1 MGLFD
6 NVKALVGGKKK
17 SDGNRKVV
25 FRKNVN
31 IEKRFEFVRT
41 AVSGTM
47 SKFFMA
53 RDRETDR
60 VVGLKLADPQ
70 KTGLFE
76 QRFKPLKKPPEGLI
90 ASNVEHPNV
99 VKTYEYGITTK
110 KQNYVVM
117 EYLKGSG
124 LHAMIYDR
132 DSLLEGKRL
141 SLIRQFAEALGAVHK
156 AGFIHRDVCPRN
168 FIATRDCTGLKLFDF
183 GLSLPDEPA
192 FHQPGNRTGTP
203 FYMAPEIVRRRK
215 TDHRV
220 DIFAMGVSFYQL
232 LTFELPWPSNDASGL
247 AALSHDTLAPTPILE
262 YKPKLHPKLV
272 EAIMLCMS
280 VSPNDRP
287 KSTDQFLQM
296 ITDVDSAMV

>member
-6 NVKALVGGKKK
+6 NVKNLVGGKRK
-17 SDGNRKVV
+17 SDGNQKTIY
-25 FRKNVN
+25 RKNVN
-31 IEKRFEFVRT
+31 IEKRFEFVRA

-60 VVGLKLADPQ
+60 IVGLKISDSE
-70 KTGLFE
+70 KTALFE
-76 QRFKPLKKPPEGLI
+76 QRFKTLKKPPEGLI
-90 ASNVEHPNV
+90 ASKVEHPNV
-99 VKTYEYGITTK
+99 VKTYEYGVSSA
-110 KQNYVVM
+110 KQNYLVM
-117 EYLKGSG
+117 EYLKGTG

-132 DSLLEGKRL
+132 DSMLEGKRL
-141 SLIRQFAEALGAVHK
+141 NLIRQFAEALGAVHK

-168 FIATRDCTGLKLFDF
+168 FIATPDCSAVKLFDF
-183 GLSLPDEPA
+183 GLSLPDEPP

-232 LTFELPWPSNDASGL
+232 LTFELPWPSGDASGL
-247 AALSHDTLAPTPILE
+247 AALSHDTLEPTPILE
-262 YKPKLHPKLV
+262 YKPKLHPKLA
-272 EAIMLCMS
+272 EAIMTCMS
-280 VSPNDRP
+280 VDPNDRP
-287 KSTDQFLQM
+287 KTTDKFLQM
-296 ITDVDSAMV
+296 ISSVESVNA

>member
-6 NVKALVGGKKK
+6 NVKTLFGGKRK
-17 SDGNRKVV
+17 SDGNQKTVY
-25 FRKNVN
+25 RKNVN

-47 SKFFMA
+47 SNFFMA

-60 VVGLKLADPQ
+60 IVGLKIADSE
-70 KTGLFE
+70 KTALFE
-76 QRFKPLKKPPEGLI
+76 QRFKALKKPPEGLI
-90 ASNVEHPNV
+90 ASKVVHPNV
-99 VKTYEYGITTK
+99 VKTYEYGTSST
-110 KQNYVVM
+110 KQNYLVM
-117 EYLKGSG
+117 EYLKGAG

-132 DSLLEGKRL
+132 DSMLEGKRL
-141 SLIRQFAEALGAVHK
+141 NLIRQFAEALGAVHK

-168 FIATRDCTGLKLFDF
+168 FIATPDCSAVKLFDF
-183 GLSLPDEPA
+183 GLSLPDEPP

-232 LTFELPWPSNDASGL
+232 LTFELPWPSNDATGL
-247 AALSHDTLAPTPILE
+247 AALSHDTLKPTSILE
-262 YKPKLHPKLV
+262 YKPKLHPKLA

-280 VSPNDRP
+280 VDPNDRP
-287 KSTDQFLQM
+287 KTTDKFLQM
-296 ITDVDSAMV
+296 INSVETVNV

>member
-60 VVGLKLADPQ
+60 IVGLKLADPQ

-76 QRFKPLKKPPEGLI
+76 QRFKTLKKPPEGLI

-110 KQNYVVM
+110 KQNY
-117 EYLKGSG
+117 
-124 LHAMIYDR
+124 
-132 DSLLEGKRL
+132 
-141 SLIRQFAEALGAVHK
+141 
-156 AGFIHRDVCPRN
+156 
-168 FIATRDCTGLKLFDF
+168 
-183 GLSLPDEPA
+183 
-192 FHQPGNRTGTP
+192 GN
-203 FYMAPEIVRRRK
+203 I
-215 TDHRV
+215 
-220 DIFAMGVSFYQL
+220 
-232 LTFELPWPSNDASGL
+232 
-247 AALSHDTLAPTPILE
+247 
-262 YKPKLHPKLV
+262 
-272 EAIMLCMS
+272 
-280 VSPNDRP
+280 
-287 KSTDQFLQM
+287 
-296 ITDVDSAMV
+296 

>member
-6 NVKALVGGKKK
+6 NVKSLVGGKPK
-17 SDGNRKVV
+17 SDGNQKTVY
-25 FRKNVN
+25 RKNVN

-60 VVGLKLADPQ
+60 IVGLKIADSD
-70 KTGLFE
+70 KTALFE
-76 QRFKPLKKPPEGLI
+76 QRFKTLKKPPEGLI
-90 ASNVEHPNV
+90 ASKVEHPNV
-99 VKTYEYGITTK
+99 VRTYEYGVSTL
-110 KQNYVVM
+110 KQNYLVM

-132 DSLLEGKRL
+132 DSILEGNRL
-141 SLIRQFAEALGAVHK
+141 SLIRQFAEALGAVHD
-156 AGFIHRDVCPRN
+156 AGFIHRDICPRN
-168 FIATRDCTGLKLFDF
+168 FITTPDCTALKLFDF
-183 GLSLPDEPA
+183 GLSLPDEPS

-203 FYMAPEIVRRRK
+203 LYMAPEIVRRRK

-247 AALSHDTLAPTPILE
+247 AALTHDTLEPTPILQ
-262 YKPKLHPKLV
+262 YKPKLHPKLA
-272 EAIMLCMS
+272 EAIMICMS
-280 VSPNDRP
+280 VNPNDRP
-287 KSTDQFLQM
+287 KSADKFLQM
-296 ITDVDSAMV
+296 ISGVESIND

>member
-6 NVKALVGGKKK
+6 NVKSLVGGKPK
-17 SDGNRKVV
+17 SDGNQKTVY
-25 FRKNVN
+25 RKNVN

-60 VVGLKLADPQ
+60 IVGLKIADSD
-70 KTGLFE
+70 KTALFE
-76 QRFKPLKKPPEGLI
+76 QRFKTLKKPPEGLI
-90 ASNVEHPNV
+90 ASKVEHPNV
-99 VKTYEYGITTK
+99 VRTYEYGVSTL
-110 KQNYVVM
+110 KQNYLVM

-132 DSLLEGKRL
+132 DSILEGNRL
-141 SLIRQFAEALGAVHK
+141 SLIRQFAEALGAVHD
-156 AGFIHRDVCPRN
+156 AGFIHRDICPRN
-168 FIATRDCTGLKLFDF
+168 FIITPDCTALKLFDF
-183 GLSLPDEPA
+183 GLSLPDEPS

-203 FYMAPEIVRRRK
+203 LYMAPEIVRRRK

-247 AALSHDTLAPTPILE
+247 AALTHDTLEPTPILQ
-262 YKPKLHPKLV
+262 YKPKLHPKLA
-272 EAIMLCMS
+272 EAIMICMS
-280 VSPNDRP
+280 VNPNDRP
-287 KSTDQFLQM
+287 KSADKFLQM
-296 ITDVDSAMV
+296 ISGVESIND

>member
-6 NVKALVGGKKK
+6 NVKALVGGKQK
-17 SDGNRKVV
+17 SDGNRKTIY
-25 FRKNVN
+25 RKNVN
-31 IEKRFEFVRT
+31 LEKRFEYVRT

-60 VVGLKLADPQ
+60 IVGLKIADSD
-70 KTGLFE
+70 KTALFE
-76 QRFKPLKKPPEGLI
+76 QRFKTLKKPPEGLI
-90 ASNVEHPNV
+90 ASKVEHPNV
-99 VKTYEYGITTK
+99 VKTYEYGISTT
-110 KQNYVVM
+110 KQNYLVM

-132 DSLLEGKRL
+132 DSILEGNRL
-141 SLIRQFAEALGAVHK
+141 SLIRQFAEALGAVHQ

-168 FIATRDCTGLKLFDF
+168 FIVTPDCTALKLFDF
-183 GLSLPDEPA
+183 GLSLPDQPP

-203 FYMAPEIVRRRK
+203 LYMAPEIVRRRK

-247 AALSHDTLAPTPILE
+247 AALNHDTLEPTPILE
-262 YKPKLHPKLV
+262 YKPKLHPKLS
-272 EAIMLCMS
+272 EAIMTCMS
-280 VSPNDRP
+280 VNPNDRP
-287 KSTDQFLQM
+287 KSTEKFLQM
-296 ITDVDSAMV
+296 IANVDSVNI